1 MSEAYW
7 RIIFDPK
14 AEKEFFKLDISI
26 QRQIQQFL
34 RKNIASSCNPRQ
46 FGKALTGKLSHFW
59 RYRIG
64 DYRLL
69 CSLEDHDFTVLIIKV
84 GHRREIYH

>member
-1 MSEAYW
+1 MSEAHW
-7 RIIFDPK
+7 QIIFDPK
-14 AEKEFFKLDISI
+14 AEKEFFKLDVSI

-34 RKNIASSCNPRQ
+34 RKNIVPSSNPRQ
-46 FGKALTGKLSHFW
+46 FGKALKGDLASFW
-59 RYRIG
+59 RYRVG

-69 CSLEDHDFTVLIIKV
+69 CTFEDNNCLIFVIQI